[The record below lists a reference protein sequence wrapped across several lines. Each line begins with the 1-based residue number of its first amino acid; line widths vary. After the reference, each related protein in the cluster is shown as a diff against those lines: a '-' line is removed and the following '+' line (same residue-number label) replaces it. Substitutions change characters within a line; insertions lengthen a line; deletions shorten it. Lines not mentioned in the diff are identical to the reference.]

1 MVTPLP
7 HHGIPLVIAQVRP
20 PGPGGSS
27 DQSPRLPLAKLQ
39 YDVRCKIIGGIF
51 LMSKYWHIKNVE
63 YCVSDLVK
71 SSPEELSG
79 CCIGRGDPS
88 RGVFIRQRFQY
99 VPQILITDSHS
110 RLEIFS
116 PVRGIH
122 HPAFRRL
129 DGQLFR

>member
-1 MVTPLP
+1 MVVRVSELDRVGTEGQEQKIIEPLFGQTMLIRKGGYPLP

-63 YCVSDLVK
+63 YCVSDLV
-71 SSPEELSG
+71 
-79 CCIGRGDPS
+79 
-88 RGVFIRQRFQY
+88 
-99 VPQILITDSHS
+99 
-110 RLEIFS
+110 
-116 PVRGIH
+116 
-122 HPAFRRL
+122 
-129 DGQLFR
+129 